1 MQTRTKN
8 AIGAAVLAL
17 AIGLCIFAIQRSRAP
32 ASMRSAALDA
42 VPQGAILV
50 AVADLDAL
58 RASAAGAKILA
69 ADRDIPGLG
78 TVRDVCGF
86 DPMERVREL
95 AIVVPAGGD
104 EGDFGLVAA
113 GDAQDEPILAC
124 ASKVIE
130 GRGGKPV
137 ITTVGSFRTVRDAT
151 MILSGAEIA
160 VKKGGP
166 ILLGAGPYLRAM
178 IDAADGRIPTIRT
191 SVAHARL
198 AELIEGSAVRAT
210 VVLTP
215 KQREDLARDLAEGGG
230 PRSAGA
236 IVAGA
241 VGAKLGPVV
250 SVRAVIACEDAP
262 SCADV
267 ARILTKARDAR
278 AADFATRL
286 VGFSKILEDTKIQ
299 AEGESVQISAEVPA
313 DQAATLFERLL
324 VLRGVRHPMPS
335 GTALP
340 SGTESAPEAPDAGAP
355 AASDGGV
362 SPADGG
368 VSPMDAGA
376 SDAGS
381 KGVALPAPDEVLTAK
396 GDAGAPPKDAGAAH
410 TGR

>member
-1 MQTRTKN
+1 VQTRTKN
-8 AIGAAVLAL
+8 AIAAAVLAVAL
-17 AIGLCIFAIQRSRAP
+17 GLCIFAIQRSRSP
-32 ASMRSAALDA
+32 VSLRSASLDA

-50 AVADLDAL
+50 AVADLEAL
-58 RASAAGAKILA
+58 RASPAGAKILA

-78 TVRDVCGF
+78 SVREVCGF

-104 EGDFGLVAA
+104 EGDFGMVAA
-113 GDAQDEPILAC
+113 GDAQDDAILAC

-137 ITTVGSFRTVRDAT
+137 VTTVGTFRTVRDAT

-191 SVAHARL
+191 SLAHARL
-198 AELIEGSAVRAT
+198 ADMVEGSALRAT
-210 VVLTP
+210 IVLTP

-230 PRSAGA
+230 PRSAGS
-236 IVAGA
+236 IVAVA
-241 VGAKLGPVV
+241 VGAKLGAVV
-250 SVRAVIACEDAP
+250 SVRAVIACENAA

-267 ARILTKARDAR
+267 AGILSRARDAR
-278 AADFATRL
+278 AADFSTRL
-286 VGFSKILEDTKIQ
+286 VGFSKILEDTQIK
-299 AEGESVQISAEVPA
+299 AEGESVQIAAQVPA

-335 GTALP
+335 GTEMP
-340 SGTESAPEAPDAGAP
+340 QAPRAPAEAPDAGAP
-355 AASDGGV
+355 PG
-362 SPADGG
+362 ADGG
-368 VSPMDAGA
+368 VSPSDAGVSPTDGGS

-396 GDAGAPPKDAGAAH
+396 GDAGAPPKDAGSQH
-410 TGR
+410 GGR

>member
-8 AIGAAVLAL
+8 AIAAAVLAL

-32 ASMRSAALDA
+32 AERREASLDA

-58 RASAAGAKILA
+58 RASPAGAKLLA

-78 TVRDVCGF
+78 TVREVCGF
-86 DPMERVREL
+86 DPMERIREL

-113 GDAQDEPILAC
+113 GDAQDDAILAC

-160 VKKGGP
+160 VKRGGP

-178 IDAADGRIPTIRT
+178 IDAADGRIATIRT

-198 AELIEGSAVRAT
+198 ADMVEGSAVRAT

-230 PRSAGA
+230 PRAAGA
-236 IVAGA
+236 ILAVA
-241 VGAKLGPVV
+241 VGAKLGAMV
-250 SVRAVIACEDAP
+250 SVRAVIACETAA
-262 SCADV
+262 SGADV
-267 ARILTKARDAR
+267 AAILSKARDAR
-278 AADFATRL
+278 AADFATKL
-286 VGFSKILEDTKIQ
+286 VGFSKILEDTQIR
-299 AEGESVQISAEVPA
+299 ADGESVQIAAEVPA

-324 VLRGVRHPMPS
+324 LLRGVRHPMPS
-335 GTALP
+335 GTDLP
-340 SGTESAPEAPDAGAP
+340 KAAAPAEPPDAGAP
-355 AASDGGV
+355 APGDGGV
-362 SPADGG
+362 SPADAG
-368 VSPMDAGA
+368 VSPTDGGS

-396 GDAGAPPKDAGAAH
+396 GDAGAPPKDAGAH
-410 TGR
+410 DGGR

>member
-8 AIGAAVLAL
+8 AIAAAAL
-17 AIGLCIFAIQRSRAP
+17 VATIGLCIFAIQKTRSP
-32 ASMRSAALDA
+32 ASLRAASLDA

-58 RASAAGAKILA
+58 RASPSGAKILA
-69 ADRDIPGLG
+69 ADRTIPGLG
-78 TVRDVCGF
+78 TVREVCGI

-104 EGDFGLVAA
+104 EGDFGVVAA
-113 GDAQDEPILAC
+113 GDAQDDAILAC

-137 ITTVGSFRTVRDAT
+137 VTTVGSFRTVRDAT

-166 ILLGAGPYLRAM
+166 ILFGAGPYLRAM

-198 AELIEGSAVRAT
+198 ADMVEGSALRAT

-230 PRSAGA
+230 PRSAA
-236 IVAGA
+236 SILAGA
-241 VGAKLGPVV
+241 VGAKLGATV
-250 SVRAVIACEDAP
+250 SVRAVIACADAP

-267 ARILTKARDAR
+267 AAILIKARDAR
-278 AADFATRL
+278 ANDVATKL
-286 VGFSKILEDTKIQ
+286 VGFSKVLEDTQIK
-299 AEGESVQISAEVPA
+299 AEGESIQIAAEVPA

-324 VLRGVRHPMPS
+324 VLRGMKHPMPS
-335 GTALP
+335 GTAAAVDP
-340 SGTESAPEAPDAGAP
+340 PTGAGAMDAGVPGPGDGGTSPPDAGVFPGDA
-355 AASDGGV
+355 GV
-362 SPADGG
+362 S
-368 VSPMDAGA
+368 DAGA
-376 SDAGS
+376 

-396 GDAGAPPKDAGAAH
+396 GDAGAPPSDAGSK
-410 TGR
+410 

>member
-8 AIGAAVLAL
+8 AIAAAVLAL

-32 ASMRSAALDA
+32 ASLRAASLDA

-58 RASAAGAKILA
+58 RTSPAGAKLLA

-78 TVRDVCGF
+78 TVREVCGF
-86 DPMERVREL
+86 DPMERIREL

-113 GDAQDEPILAC
+113 GDAQDDAILAC

-160 VKKGGP
+160 VKRGGP

-178 IDAADGRIPTIRT
+178 IDAADGRIATIRA

-198 AELIEGSAVRAT
+198 ADLVEGSAVRAT

-230 PRSAGA
+230 PRAAGSILA
-236 IVAGA
+236 LA
-241 VGAKLGPVV
+241 VGAKLGAMV
-250 SVRAVIACEDAP
+250 SVRAVIACETAA

-267 ARILTKARDAR
+267 AAILSKARDAR
-278 AADFATRL
+278 AADFATKL
-286 VGFSKILEDTKIQ
+286 VGFSKILEDTQIR
-299 AEGESVQISAEVPA
+299 AEGESVQIAAEVPA

-324 VLRGVRHPMPS
+324 LLRGVRHPMPS
-335 GTALP
+335 GTDLP
-340 SGTESAPEAPDAGAP
+340 KAAAPAEPPDAGG
-355 AASDGGV
+355 DGGV
-362 SPADGG
+362 SPADAG
-368 VSPMDAGA
+368 VSPTDGGS

-396 GDAGAPPKDAGAAH
+396 GDAGAPPKDAGAH
-410 TGR
+410 DGGR